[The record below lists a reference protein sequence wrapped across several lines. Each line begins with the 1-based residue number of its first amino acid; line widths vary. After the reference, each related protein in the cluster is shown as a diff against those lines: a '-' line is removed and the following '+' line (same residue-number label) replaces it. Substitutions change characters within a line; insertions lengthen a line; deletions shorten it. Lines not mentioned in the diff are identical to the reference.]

1 MAALTGAPL
10 PAAFDAPSAALGA
23 NTYVHTKDVP
33 FVKLVTSI
41 QQLFAGV
48 GRSSWLI
55 QSPGIAPE
63 VPDPLIYA
71 IYAIF
76 VDIYAIFV
84 NIHDNSNPPHLIH
97 QQPRN

>member
-10 PAAFDAPSAALGA
+10 PAALGAPSAALGA

-33 FVKLVTSI
+33 LVKLVTSI

-63 VPDPLIYA
+63 VPEPVQA
-71 IYAIF
+71 
-76 VDIYAIFV
+76 
-84 NIHDNSNPPHLIH
+84 
-97 QQPRN
+97 